1 MTVQFNAE
9 GFALKS
15 GEVTVYVVDSQGIY
29 HHSENEYVS
38 IGAGLSA
45 GAFLD
50 APLQDKAGFAIIRT
64 DKGWEYIA
72 DHRGKICY
80 DKSTRTETIIS
91 KLGEIPQN
99 LTALKPD
106 SEYDM
111 WNEDAGCWEVSQ
123 EKLTALLTDRK
134 TALLQHIADKT
145 DQLKAQ
151 YLLGYSQAEIDSFYR
166 QEREARGELPL
177 MLLTELFEG
186 RDDLVNIEQLKEKV
200 IEKADLFAII
210 MGKTFAV
217 KQNFET
223 HIEQAQTLEELE
235 NISKEIDKWQS
246 I

>member
-1 MTVQFNAE
+1 M
-9 GFALKS
+9 
-15 GEVTVYVVDSQGIY
+15 
-29 HHSENEYVS
+29 
-38 IGAGLSA
+38 
-45 GAFLD
+45 
-50 APLQDKAGFAIIRT
+50 
-64 DKGWEYIA
+64 A